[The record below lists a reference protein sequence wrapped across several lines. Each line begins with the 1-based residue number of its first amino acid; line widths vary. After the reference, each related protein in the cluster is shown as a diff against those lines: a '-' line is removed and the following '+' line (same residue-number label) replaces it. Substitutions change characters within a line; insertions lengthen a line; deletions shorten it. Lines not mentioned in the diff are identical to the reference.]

1 MKSQLPY
8 ARLSGF
14 YFFYYA
20 AVGAYLPYWSLYLD
34 SLGYTPVDIGAL
46 MAVAAFT
53 RIFAPLLWG
62 WYADHAEVR
71 MPIIRTASFLSLV
84 FFVMIPFVHSF
95 TSLLLIMLV
104 YSFFWN
110 ATLPQFEAVTLN
122 HLQDDEHRYGS
133 IRLWGSVGFVIAV
146 IAVGPLLDR
155 TGLEPLPFMIA
166 AMSLAMGLTSLWVPD
181 SAYQPTSRPEDKG
194 LWRVLRQP
202 QVISLLLACF
212 LSQISFG
219 PFYAFFS
226 IFLEEHGYSR
236 SMIGMLWSL
245 GVVAEIGVFMT
256 MAQLFRLFGARPLML
271 VALAL
276 TAVRWAVLAWRVDSL
291 AALLFVQLLHLVSFG
306 VYHAV
311 SLHLIHRLFRGRLQG
326 RGQAIYSSVSFGAGG
341 GIGVF
346 LSGWMWEAWSGEWV
360 YISAAVVAVLAT
372 LIAFLGIRE
381 PGGVKTAA

>member
-155 TGLEPLPFMIA
+155 TGLE
-166 AMSLAMGLTSLWVPD
+166 
-181 SAYQPTSRPEDKG
+181 
-194 LWRVLRQP
+194 
-202 QVISLLLACF
+202 
-212 LSQISFG
+212 
-219 PFYAFFS
+219 
-226 IFLEEHGYSR
+226 
-236 SMIGMLWSL
+236 
-245 GVVAEIGVFMT
+245 
-256 MAQLFRLFGARPLML
+256 
-271 VALAL
+271 
-276 TAVRWAVLAWRVDSL
+276 
-291 AALLFVQLLHLVSFG
+291 
-306 VYHAV
+306 
-311 SLHLIHRLFRGRLQG
+311 
-326 RGQAIYSSVSFGAGG
+326 
-341 GIGVF
+341 
-346 LSGWMWEAWSGEWV
+346 
-360 YISAAVVAVLAT
+360 
-372 LIAFLGIRE
+372 
-381 PGGVKTAA
+381 